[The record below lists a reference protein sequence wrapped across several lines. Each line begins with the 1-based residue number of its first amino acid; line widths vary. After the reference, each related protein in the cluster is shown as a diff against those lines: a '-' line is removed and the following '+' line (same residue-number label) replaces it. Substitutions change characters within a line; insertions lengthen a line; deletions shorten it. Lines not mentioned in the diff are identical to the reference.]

1 MTYPT
6 CVSATIP
13 STLRLPWS
21 KTLKEGAF
29 PPSRAE
35 AAAVA
40 FPDSSAFDET
50 ASSSPSLESLLL
62 TFSVEGSKQKQIQF
76 HVS

>member
-50 ASSSPSLESLLL
+50 ASSSPSLESLL
-62 TFSVEGSKQKQIQF
+62 TFSVEGSKQKQMQF
-76 HVS
+76 HGS